1 MTRRILTPIEYAEAF
16 NEGKAAGLA
25 LGLKANNR
33 HLSIEATDLYDR
45 STAWEL
51 STAWEMG
58 WWSVCEKL
66 VHPPHPEPNKATV
79 RYWAAVA
86 IVLTRGIFARFRKVK
101 S

>member
-1 MTRRILTPIEYAEAF
+1 MKRRILTPIEYASAF
-16 NEGKAAGLA
+16 HEGKTAGLA
-25 LGLKANNR
+25 LGLRATNR
-33 HLSIEATDLYDR
+33 HLSINATDLYDR
-45 STAWEL
+45 AL

-66 VHPPHPEPNKATV
+66 VHQPRPEPNRATL

-86 IVLTRGIFARFRKVK
+86 VVLARGIFGRFRKAK